1 MLGLKDKFDMSSEF
15 YMRPYI
21 RFQPYM
27 IGILF
32 GYFLFKTKGKQIKIP
47 HVSSGANLIKAM
59 QCNTTRGGRG

>member
-1 MLGLKDKFDMSSEF
+1 MLGFKDGFNMSSEF

-32 GYFLFKTKGKQIKIP
+32 GYFLFITKGKQIKIP
-47 HVSSGANLIKAM
+47 HVSSGANPIKTKE
-59 QCNTTRGGRG
+59 CS

>member
-1 MLGLKDKFDMSSEF
+1 MTTEF

-32 GYFLFKTKGKQIKIP
+32 GYLLFKTNGKKIQIPLVRSFVLRKLVRPKVNTINM
-47 HVSSGANLIKAM
+47 VQIQ
-59 QCNTTRGGRG
+59 QCKSI